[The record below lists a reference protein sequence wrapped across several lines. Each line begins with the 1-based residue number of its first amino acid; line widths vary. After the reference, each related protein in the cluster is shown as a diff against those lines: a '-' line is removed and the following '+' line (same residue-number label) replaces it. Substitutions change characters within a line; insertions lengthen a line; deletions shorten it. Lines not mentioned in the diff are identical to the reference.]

1 MNLFYLLDD
10 INYIGDNFCE
20 TKEVLSVIRM
30 IGYILLI
37 AKLVAPIIIIV
48 LGTIKFYNSIK
59 DGSSDST
66 LKNAKSLIVRV
77 FVGIFIFFLPTLIHA
92 VLYNFISDDSK
103 KCEVCLLQPGSCD
116 PGDPGSI
123 DTSNGNVS
131 QPGNGNNSGGSGNT
145 GTRDPNCSIRKSSKK
160 YCERETG
167 CEWNETNKTCDYKD
181 TADNC
186 EIKCEKQYTPGT
198 KAHLDC
204 IDKCSD
210 KNQWK
215 ACEEIDINQCENY
228 KDRCKL
234 ISVPSVTKFSDGT
247 YVIGPFP
254 ENKCV
259 DKDYVDYSN
268 SACEEIP
275 AASCSTQYYRCK
287 VLNSP
292 GAEKN
297 GKCVDIGYD
306 PGYCSTITSDL
317 MCNTMSS
324 GKCEWNNGKCRDK
337 EETVIKDCSSYDI
350 LECPTD
356 YCTADFLTNKCVNK

>member
-30 IGYILLI
+30 VGYILLI

-48 LGTIKFYNSIK
+48 LGTIKFYSAIK

-103 KCEVCLLQPGSCD
+103 TCEVCLLKPGSCD

-123 DTSNGNVS
+123 DTSDGNES
-131 QPGNGNNSGGSGNT
+131 QTGSGNNSGGSGNT
-145 GTRDPNCSIRKSSKK
+145 GSGNTDANDPKCTNRNTSKK
-160 YCERETG
+160 YCEKETS
-167 CEWNETNKTCDYKD
+167 CEWDETSKKCGYKD

-186 EIKCEKQYTPGT
+186 EYKCGSQYTPGT

-210 KNQWK
+210 KNKWK
-215 ACEEIDINQCENY
+215 TCEEIDVNQCENY

-234 ISVPSVTKFSDGT
+234 IATKDIVSGISIPG
-247 YVIGPFP
+247 Y
-254 ENKCV
+254 KCV

-275 AASCSTQYYRCK
+275 AASCGTQYTRCK

-297 GKCVDIGYD
+297 GKCVDIDYD
-306 PGYCSTITSDL
+306 PGYCSTFTASL
-317 MCNTMSS
+317 ECNGLSL

-337 EETVIKDCSSYDI
+337 EETVIKDCSSYDFFG
-350 LECPTD
+350 CPTD
-356 YCTADFLTNKCVNK
+356 YCVQDILTNKCVNK